1 MYIVVTGSTGLVGEA
16 VCRRLMDEG
25 HRVGRLVRPASNF
38 QAPQGTWS
46 EWDPKTGLIDPKFLD
61 GADAVIHLAGENI
74 AGWWT
79 AKKMKRIVDSR
90 VEGTALLA
98 KTLAGL
104 MNKPKLFLCASA
116 TGFYGD
122 RPDETLD
129 EHSKSG
135 AGFLA
140 ETCRR
145 WEDAA
150 QSAKDAGIRTAHM
163 RLGMVLD
170 SAGGAVK
177 AILPIFSL
185 GLGGKIASGDQ
196 YWSWITL
203 DDVTG
208 AISYL
213 LSRDDVE
220 GVYNFTAPEPVTN
233 ERFTK
238 AMGKALKRPTLLPVP
253 ETVITLVADGMADEL
268 LLASQRVVPAHLE
281 EAGYRFAHPHI
292 EGALQA
298 VV

>member
-1 MYIVVTGSTGLVGEA
+1 MYIVVTGSTGMVGEA

-25 HRVGRLVRPASNF
+25 HRVGRLVRPESNF

-46 EWDPKTGLIDPKFLD
+46 KWDPKTGLIDPKFID

-79 AKKMKRIVDSR
+79 ARKMKRIVDSR

-104 MNKPKLFLCASA
+104 MNKPGVFLCASA

-129 EHSKSG
+129 ESSKSG

-145 WEDAA
+145 WEAAA
-150 QSAKDAGIRTAHM
+150 QPAKDAGIRTAHM

-170 SAGGAVK
+170 SAGGAIK

-213 LSRDDVE
+213 LSRDDAG

-233 ERFTK
+233 ERFTR
-238 AMGKALKRPTLLPVP
+238 AMGKALKRPTIFPVP
-253 ETVITLVADGMADEL
+253 ATVITLIADGMADEL

-281 EAGYRFAHPHI
+281 ESGYRFEHPHI
-292 EGALQA
+292 EGALKA